1 MSWSSPERLGAAAG
15 VVMQY
20 GAAAR
25 VTVALLLVLAVGA
38 LLFVGTRFQ
47 GGGST
52 AAKVFLALV
61 SLALGAAT
69 VDVFGGGAPAPGG
82 RHRARRAL
90 AAPGRGALG
99 RGHVDGVGR
108 GDGLVRAAR
117 AERRADPR
125 HRQLSGMAAFARA
138 ALEGVPAGVIDAQP
152 GLRHRLEQLARGVG
166 APTSPS
172 RSRGAAADRR
182 AAAGAPAAA
191 ARPRLTSRRSA
202 P

>member
-1 MSWSSPERLGAAAG
+1 MSWSSPERLGPAAG

-38 LLFVGTRFQ
+38 LLFVGTRHH

-52 AAKVFLALV
+52 PPKVFLALV

-69 VDVFGGGAPAPGG
+69 VDVFGVAHRLRADGIERVAPWRPRVVVHWAEVTSMAWVEATGWFEL
-82 RHRARRAL
+82 RARS
-90 AAPGRGALG
+90 G
-99 RGHVDGVGR
+99 
-108 GDGLVRAAR
+108 
-117 AERRADPR
+117 ERIRV

-152 GLRHRLEQLARGVG
+152 GLRHRLEQLARGVV
-166 APTSPS
+166 PPDEPEPESW
-172 RSRGAAADRR
+172 RG
-182 AAAGAPAAA
+182 G
-191 ARPRLTSRRSA
+191 
-202 P
+202 